1 MISVQWNLDITN
13 LYITIKVLDI
23 TNDFPRPSNINYI
36 KKNLDTV
43 EPIDITKGQETD
55 KMYSLQSKVSLYRG
69 SFSLTITGIR
79 KTVFLYRGLLY
90 VEVPYIERNLVLENT
105 FRQSLGPSLYRGS
118 TVVKDLTIYQAIR
131 LRLE

>member
-1 MISVQWNLDITN
+1 M
-13 LYITIKVLDI
+13 
-23 TNDFPRPSNINYI
+23 NYYW
-36 KKNLDTV
+36 
-43 EPIDITKGQETD
+43 D
-55 KMYSLQSKVSLYRG
+55 KENRS
-69 SFSLTITGIR
+69 
-79 KTVFLYRGLLY
+79 LYRGLLY